1 MSEDPLQALVDQIRG
16 FIHGNEMQAIIMA
29 FVILAVTI
37 VVARLCTFVIRKL
50 LRSDGS
56 PLPSSSILVNVV
68 RVCVWF
74 VGISVILA
82 ACFNVNVTGVITA
95 LGVGGIAV
103 SLGLQGT
110 IQNFFGGM
118 QITLMKIIKPGDHV
132 IVGSTEGIVKDVSWR
147 QTIVRDFEGCIH
159 LIPNSVINSEEVERV
174 SPAGLVVTPF
184 TIAYNGQQVAP
195 QIHAMEKAAKAAI
208 HQKAELYHEPQ
219 ILVTSVGNGTIAAN
233 LRFVLKDTKYVRE
246 ARDAAMAAIAPLT
259 TGALGQP
266 SEAAPQRTAP
276 QEAVG
281 KAAGSAAA
289 PEAR

>member
-1 MSEDPLQALVDQIRG
+1 MGDDPIQALVGQIRD
-16 FIHGNEMQAIIMA
+16 FIHGNGMQAVLMA
-29 FVILAVTI
+29 CLILVITI
-37 VVARLCTFVIRKL
+37 VVARLCTFIIRKL

-74 VGISVILA
+74 VGIAIILA

-174 SPAGLVVTPF
+174 SPAGLVITPF
-184 TIAYNGQQVAP
+184 TIAYNGQDLPP
-195 QIHAMEKAAKAAI
+195 QIRAMEKAAKTAI
-208 HQKAELYHEPQ
+208 HQKADLYHEPW
-219 ILVTSVGNGTIAAN
+219 ILVTAVGSGTVTAN
-233 LRFVLKDTKYVRE
+233 LRFVVKDTKYVRE

-259 TGALGQP
+259 VGPLSKAPAVAPAASAAETASGG
-266 SEAAPQRTAP
+266 SEAS
-276 QEAVG
+276 EASD
-281 KAAGSAAA
+281 AA
-289 PEAR
+289 R

>member
-1 MSEDPLQALVDQIRG
+1 MTDDPIQTLVDQIRG

-29 FVILAVTI
+29 CIILVATI
-37 VVARLCTFVIRKL
+37 AVARLCTFIIRKL

-74 VGISVILA
+74 IGISIILA

-174 SPAGLVVTPF
+174 SPAGLLITPF
-184 TIAYNGQQVAP
+184 TFAYNGQDVAP
-195 QIHAMEKAAKAAI
+195 QIHAMEKAAKGAL
-208 HQKAELYHEPQ
+208 HPKVELYHEPQ
-219 ILVTSVGNGTIAAN
+219 IVVTALGSGTVTAN
-233 LRFVLKDTKYVRE
+233 LRFVVKDTKYVRE
-246 ARDAAMAAIAPLT
+246 ARDAALAAIAPLT
-259 TGALGQP
+259 TGPLSKP
-266 SEAAPQRTAP
+266 SETAP
-276 QEAVG
+276 RDAAG
-281 KAAGSAAA
+281 KAADASA
-289 PEAR
+289 EAR